1 MTMHSKYNLAA
12 VIAIVITSG
21 KTFAQA
27 FVTVYPNTDPDKAL
41 TPQQHIY
48 VTNALTALNALPE
61 DGKPLRVVPAK
72 YFYQ

>member
-1 MTMHSKYNLAA
+1 MTKHSKYNLAA

-27 FVTVYPNTDPDKAL
+27 FVTVYPHTDPDKAL

-48 VTNALTALNALPE
+48 VANALTALNALPE